1 MELSGFPHQVGGHFG
16 LLQCTGHVAKP
27 MNTRELAFYELM
39 SENLRPFV
47 PDYCGRVRV
56 CASVDDDGDLRLV
69 AEPVV
74 ECHPKLK
81 RSGSVRFRLGESGRV
96 EVITDRVPN
105 NYWGAECQSM
115 VCYSR
120 VMSHFQVGNY
130 FAALQVVHKL
140 LEGSYSWF
148 ILLNNVVATFSRP
161 CVLDL
166 KIGTRQH
173 GDDASESKRR
183 RQLRKCR
190 DSTSATLGVRMVGMQ
205 LYEFRTK
212 VESLIVFFIF
222 ICILCIKSYTFVD
235 KQEGRRMDA
244 TQFRSYLQKFVR
256 TCGIG
261 RAARLRHNTLATVY
275 TLHVSG
281 SSDFR
286 LIGVLRELR
295 ATLVECVGYRFFSS
309 SLLFAFDADAADSTT
324 DDAIRLR
331 LIDFAHSTF
340 PGFAQVSAISKR

>member
-27 MNTRELAFYELM
+27 MNARELAFYELM
-39 SENLRPFV
+39 GENLRQFV

-56 CASVDDDGDLRLV
+56 CATVDDDGDLRLV

-81 RSGSVRFRLGESGRV
+81 RSGSVRFHLDETGKV
-96 EVITDRVPN
+96 QVITERVAN
-105 NYWGAECQSM
+105 NYWAAECQSK
-115 VCYSR
+115 
-120 VMSHFQVGNY
+120 
-130 FAALQVVHKL
+130 VVHKL

-148 ILLNNVVATFSRP
+148 ILLNNIVATFSRP

-173 GDDASESKRR
+173 GDDASESKRH

-190 DSTSATLGVRMVGMQ
+190 ESTSATLGVRIVGMQ
-205 LYEFRTK
+205 LYESRT
-212 VESLIVFFIF
+212 
-222 ICILCIKSYTFVD
+222 KSYTFVD
-235 KQEGRRMDA
+235 KQEGRRIDA
-244 TQFRSYLQKFVR
+244 AQFRSHLQRFVR
-256 TCGIG
+256 ACGIG
-261 RAARLRHNTLATVY
+261 RAARLRH
-275 TLHVSG
+275 
-281 SSDFR
+281 R
-286 LIGVLRELR
+286 LRELR
-295 ATLVECVGYRFFSS
+295 AILMECIGYRFFSS

-340 PGFAQVSAISKR
+340 PGFAQDIAYEGVDEGCLLGIDSILAAIDVAPCPAPVTTAAVTTAVPGDVAPT

>member
-1 MELSGFPHQVGGHFG
+1 MEVSGFSHQVGGHFG

-39 SENLRPFV
+39 DDHLRQFV

-56 CASVDDDGDLRLV
+56 CASVEDDGDLRLV

-74 ECHPKLK
+74 ECHPRLK
-81 RSGSVRFRLGESGRV
+81 KSGSVRFRLGESGRV
-96 EVITDRVPN
+96 EAITDRVPH
-105 NYWGAECQSM
+105 NYWAAECQCM
-115 VCYSR
+115 
-120 VMSHFQVGNY
+120 
-130 FAALQVVHKL
+130 VVHKL

-148 ILLNNVVATFSRP
+148 ILLNNIVATFSLP

-183 RQLRKCR
+183 RQLRKCLM
-190 DSTSATLGVRMVGMQ
+190 STSATLGVRIVGMQ
-205 LYEFRTK
+205 LYESRTK
-212 VESLIVFFIF
+212 FIVFFIWQF
-222 ICILCIKSYTFVD
+222 VIVTVITFVD
-235 KQEGRRMDA
+235 KQEGRRMNESE
-244 TQFRSYLQKFVR
+244 FRANLQKFVR
-256 TCGIG
+256 SCGIG
-261 RAARLRHNTLATVY
+261 RAARFRHK
-275 TLHVSG
+275 
-281 SSDFR
+281 
-286 LIGVLRELR
+286 LRELR

-340 PGFAQVSAISKR
+340 PGFAQDVVYEGIDEGCLLGIDSILAAIDVTPCHAPISPTVEPIVAPT

>member
-16 LLQCTGHVAKP
+16 LLQCNGHVAKP

-39 SENLRPFV
+39 GENIRQFA

-69 AEPVV
+69 AEPKV
-74 ECHPKLK
+74 ECHPKVK
-81 RSGSVRFRLGESGRV
+81 RSGSESKKSGSVRFHLDESGKI
-96 EVITDRVPN
+96 EVITDRVSS
-105 NYWGAECQSM
+105 NYWAAECQSK
-115 VCYSR
+115 
-120 VMSHFQVGNY
+120 
-130 FAALQVVHKL
+130 VVHKL

-148 ILLNNVVATFSRP
+148 ILLNNVVATYSRP

-173 GDDASESKRR
+173 GDDASESKRH

-190 DSTSATLGVRMVGMQ
+190 ESTSATLGVRMVGMQ
-205 LYEFRTK
+205 LYELRT
-212 VESLIVFFIF
+212 
-222 ICILCIKSYTFVD
+222 KSYTFVD
-235 KQEGRRMDA
+235 KQEGRRIDA
-244 TQFRSYLQKFVR
+244 AQFRSHLQKFVR

-261 RAARLRHNTLATVY
+261 RAARLRH
-275 TLHVSG
+275 
-281 SSDFR
+281 R
-286 LIGVLRELR
+286 LRELR
-295 ATLVECVGYRFFSS
+295 ATLLECEGYRFFSS

-340 PGFAQVSAISKR
+340 PGFAQDVVYEGVDEGCLLGIDSILAAIDVAPCAAAPTAPAQNPAAVTPT

>member
-1 MELSGFPHQVGGHFG
+1 MSSPLHNDPLMKVKRYLGRFAFVERQDYMELSGFPHQVGGHFG

-115 VCYSR
+115 V
-120 VMSHFQVGNY
+120 
-130 FAALQVVHKL
+130 VHKL

-190 DSTSATLGVRMVGMQ
+190 DSTSATLGVRM
-205 LYEFRTK
+205 
-212 VESLIVFFIF
+212 
-222 ICILCIKSYTFVD
+222 SYTFVD

-261 RAARLRHNTLATVY
+261 RAARLRHK
-275 TLHVSG
+275 
-281 SSDFR
+281 
-286 LIGVLRELR
+286 LRELR

-340 PGFAQVSAISKR
+340 PGFAQDVVYEGVDEGCLLGIDSILSSIDVAPCHAPINPTVDVPTAPT